1 MRILGKLVVP
11 ERATQRLHLA
21 HGEAHLDVAR
31 SSTIAGINLRDT
43 GRRITFSHQAHSR
56 TRCRARH
63 RAETR
68 TATLPLP
75 LGLADVLRQDRRLE
89 RADERRLALEP
100 LSIYFAGFRA
110 TVGKRISA
118 AAAIMCASSMCTAMN
133 K

>member
-43 GRRITFSHQAHSR
+43 GRRITFSHQAHS
-56 TRCRARH
+56 RARH